1 MIRAGFICTPYPRPF
16 STRAS
21 SAEGY
26 PFLPCYERATNGLWR
41 IDPQIPSGHC
51 WARWK
56 TGGLWR
62 AVQGPAKIS
71 GHVNHDISRVFISST
86 PHLLLCSDRNPEGL
100 PELRPTPT
108 QKLLST
114 TVKTSWF
121 PKTLEPGSVPP
132 SSRDGG
138 VMRDPIQGA
147 IRQGQRTSDRWL
159 DSDTIP
165 RTPPVMDASIF
176 RVGDLSVL
184 RMCVLEILVRATY
197 AG

>member
-1 MIRAGFICTPYPRPF
+1 MQGLFVLR
-16 STRAS
+16 TRAPS
-21 SAEGY
+21 LRELRLQKGTPSYRVMREPRTAFGVLTLRS
-26 PFLPCYERATNGLWR
+26 PLDTVGLA
-41 IDPQIPSGHC
+41 GK
-51 WARWK
+51 RWSLA
-56 TGGLWR
+56 GG
-62 AVQGPAKIS
+62 
-71 GHVNHDISRVFISST
+71 SRTSKNKRTCKSRYQPGLYLIHAAS
-86 PHLLLCSDRNPEGL
+86 SDRNPEGL

-114 TVKTSWF
+114 TVETSWF